1 METINDKRSETR
13 INCHKTVQVIMSDA
27 TSVEMIAL
35 NYCMGGV
42 GVTGSMYQV
51 IPQVGEQLNVNFT
64 LDSRQVNINGVVKYI
79 NLEGGLYYLGLGL

>member
-1 METINDKRSETR
+1 
-13 INCHKTVQVIMSDA
+13 MSDA
-27 TSVEMIAL
+27 TSVEMTAL